1 MLYPLSYGGSAAA
14 HTGPRANGTEQ
25 PYQPA
30 PPTQDHVTATP
41 IPPGRHL
48 SPDQTSR
55 SPDQTSRNRDNRQD
69 TPGNCAHERPNSG

>member
-14 HTGPRANGTEQ
+14 RTGPRANGTEQ

-30 PPTQDHVTATP
+30 PAPRTTQPPPPRRPAT
-41 IPPGRHL
+41 
-48 SPDQTSR
+48 TSLT
-55 SPDQTSRNRDNRQD
+55 SQTSRNRDNRQD